1 MRTAASSRQANN
13 IDDIA
18 AARAQVAT
26 AHLSAANRTWCGRRA
41 RWQTTVR
48 ANARDMRVSVSNFTT
63 TFGKYPRASP
73 KRPLQSDNFAIDRL
87 SIAVLE
93 RGQASLPARGVRNR
107 TPTNERRVRSE

>member
-18 AARAQVAT
+18 AVRAQVAA

-48 ANARDMRVSVSNFTT
+48 ANARDMRVSVSDFYHDLWKIPAGVPETPPSI
-63 TFGKYPRASP
+63 GH
-73 KRPLQSDNFAIDRL
+73 FAIDRL
-87 SIAVLE
+87 SIAGLE
-93 RGQASLPARGVRNR
+93 RGQASLPAPKASPIGRGARL
-107 TPTNERRVRSE
+107 TNVG